1 MLQVK
6 TRALR
11 ALVLAGAG
19 AAGLLA
25 MAGPASAQWYG
36 RPFIFQ
42 NPPVIVEED
51 NLSPREIAAIARR
64 LGYRDVGRPRFTGD
78 EYVVDATTRAGTRV
92 RLVLDAFTGHM
103 IDSYLAPET
112 APRRVVRTEEPR
124 PPVPVPTT
132 RPVLPP
138 SDAESPQVA
147 PRPPRASETPRAT
160 PSNPTVVRRE
170 PLLPPPASPQQTTPP
185 PAVAPAPAARPA
197 PQARPA
203 RPESERPTA
212 RAPAPAP
219 GGVGTGTRQQP
230 RVIPGAPPPPAILD
244 DTERA
249 RRDEAPLNS
258 VPPVGLD

>member
-1 MLQVK
+1 MFLMK
-6 TRALR
+6 TRAAR
-11 ALVLAGAG
+11 ALLLAGAG
-19 AAGLLA
+19 AAAVLA
-25 MAGPASAQWYG
+25 VSGAASAQWYG

-51 NLSPREIAAIARR
+51 NLSSREIAAIVRR
-64 LGYRDVGRPRFTGD
+64 LGYRDVARPRFTGD

-103 IDSYLAPET
+103 IDSYLAPEA

-124 PPVPVPTT
+124 PRAPVPTA

-170 PLLPPPASPQQTTPP
+170 PLLPPQASPP
-185 PAVAPAPAARPA
+185 PAVTPAPAPRPA

-203 RPESERPTA
+203 RPAPEQPTA

-219 GGVGTGTRQQP
+219 AGVGTGTRQQP

-244 DTERA
+244 DAERA